1 MEFLKNGGVIWITGL
16 AGSGKSY
23 IAEALCKKL
32 KEKYNNIIYL
42 DGDELRDLLGY
53 YGYDKQSRIKMSI
66 KRSKFAHFLSS
77 QNMLVIVST
86 ISMWN
91 EIYEYNKKTL
101 KNYFEIYIKCDFEE
115 LKRRDKKNLY
125 SKTLKGEISNVVGI
139 DIAFDEPKSNLIID
153 NTHMIELD
161 NKISYILTAL
171 KIPKN

>member
-53 YGYDKQSRIKMSI
+53 YGYDKQSRIEMSI

-153 NTHMIELD
+153 NTHMIELN

>member
-42 DGDELRDLLGY
+42 DGDELRNLLGY
-53 YGYDKQSRIKMSI
+53 YGYDKQSRIEMSI

-101 KNYFEIYIKCDFEE
+101 KNYFEVYIKCDFEE

>member
-53 YGYDKQSRIKMSI
+53 YGYDKQSRIEMSI

>member
-32 KEKYNNIIYL
+32 KEKYNNIIYI

-53 YGYDKQSRIKMSI
+53 YGYDKQSRIEMSI